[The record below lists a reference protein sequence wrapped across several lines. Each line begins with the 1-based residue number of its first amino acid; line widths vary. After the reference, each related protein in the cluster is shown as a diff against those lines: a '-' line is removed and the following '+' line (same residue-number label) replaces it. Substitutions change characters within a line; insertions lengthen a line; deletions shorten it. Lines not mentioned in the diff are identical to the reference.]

1 MNNAE
6 QYWRM
11 LRVSLLAALL
21 AALSA
26 CTTTTIKPATVQ
38 KPAEHYQ
45 NIAVGEVTAKDV
57 LWNSYAIELR
67 RGLIA
72 ELIKSK
78 KFVQV
83 LDPAPQPLPPSTV
96 LVTGQVTEV
105 DKGDAALRWI
115 IGFGAGHA
123 HLTSDM
129 QLVDGA
135 NNTVAHFSARKAYS
149 GGAGIGGAGF
159 VDMDDLAKQAGEEA
173 AAAIAKWSETGEL
186 E

>member
-1 MNNAE
+1 MNNADR
-6 QYWRM
+6 YWRKFGIA
-11 LRVSLLAALL
+11 LLAALL
-21 AALSA
+21 TALSA

-45 NIAVGEVTAKDV
+45 NIAVGEVAAKDV
-57 LWNSYAIELR
+57 LWNAYAIQLR

-72 ELIKSK
+72 ALIKSK
-78 KFVQV
+78 KFAQV

-96 LVTGQVTEV
+96 LVTGQVTEA
-105 DKGDAALRWI
+105 DKGDEALRWI
-115 IGFGAGHA
+115 IGFGAGRA
-123 HLTSDM
+123 HVTGDF

-135 NNTVAHFSARKAYS
+135 NNTIAHFSTRKAYS

-159 VDMDDLAKQAGEEA
+159 VDMDDLAKQAGEET